1 VRGQTDAYS
10 VIDHYNISIEISF
23 FNPNRI
29 EISIRNYYDII
40 PNVSSEQ
47 NSYANYL
54 EVLIKIPARI
64 LICGPSGSGKTTI
77 CLSIFENINKFSRVI
92 LCAKDTDEVLYKWFR
107 ELLETV
113 EKKTKTKI
121 LEVYTNL
128 KDLPPLDSLD
138 PTQNTFLIIDDCI
151 CESKKHLAV
160 AEHYFI
166 ACRKKSVTACFLSQS
181 YFDTPKL
188 IRKNCNYICLKKINQ
203 EKDLKRILSE
213 YKFDVSID
221 QMKAIYKFA
230 IDKGSNTDF
239 LTIDVDGP
247 TETKFRKQFKPIQG
261 WQSSNGE

>member
-1 VRGQTDAYS
+1 

-23 FNPNRI
+23 LIKISNLAYTI
-29 EISIRNYYDII
+29 MSIRNYYDII
-40 PNVSSEQ
+40 NNTHSEQ
-47 NSYANYL
+47 NEYPNYT

-64 LICGPSGSGKTTI
+64 LICGPSGSGKTNIT
-77 CLSIFENINKFSRVI
+77 LSIFENINKFSRVI
-92 LCAKDTDEVLYKWFR
+92 LCAKDTDEMLYKWFR
-107 ELLETV
+107 ELLEGV

-151 CESKKHLAV
+151 VESKKHLAV

-166 ACRKKSVTACFLSQS
+166 ACRKKAVTACFLTQS
-181 YFDTPKL
+181 YFHAPIL
-188 IRKNCNYICLKKINQ
+188 IRKNCNYICIKKIGQ

-213 YKFDVSID
+213 YKFDITID

-230 IDKGSNTDF
+230 IGEGKNTDF

-261 WQSSNGE
+261 WHC